1 MTTATARTYT
11 VADITHGPV
20 DIWLD
25 VAAPGA
31 AALATI
37 DVNVTTGVATPDAT
51 ANPNAYH
58 LGLST
63 GGAELM
69 YKPTTQQVMADELT
83 SPYRSILEAEE
94 VVISPKGA
102 LQLGQSPTRASKVM
116 PGAILTAPGTGDK
129 ITVGGSQTITYRT
142 VMALWMQADSLTKYN
157 YWLLYKSFNDA
168 GLALQ
173 LNRKADAAADLAFR
187 GFADPARTQGDQI
200 LQWFKL
206 T

>member
-20 DIWLD
+20 DIWLS

-37 DVNVTTGVATPDAT
+37 DVTAGVATPDAT
-51 ANPNAYH
+51 ANPSAYH

-69 YKPTTQQVMADELT
+69 YKPSTNQVFADELT

-94 VVISPKGA
+94 VVISPKGM
-102 LQLGQSPTRASKVM
+102 LQAGQNLVRANKLMV
-116 PGAILTAPGTGDK
+116 GGTLTAPGTGDK
-129 ITVGGSQTITYRT
+129 ITVGGLQTITYFT
-142 VMALWMQADSLTKYN
+142 VMALWMQADSATKYN
-157 YWLLYKSFNDA
+157 YWILYKAFNDA

-173 LNRKADAAADLAFR
+173 LTRKNDAASDITFR
-187 GFADPARTQGDQI
+187 GFADSARTQGDQVAQ
-200 LQWFKL
+200 LFKL
-206 T
+206 S

>member
-1 MTTATARTYT
+1 MTATARTYT

-31 AALATI
+31 AALSVI
-37 DVNVTTGVATPDAT
+37 DVTAGVATPEGV

-94 VVISPKGA
+94 VVISPKGT
-102 LQLGQSPTRASKVM
+102 LQTGQNLTRASKVM
-116 PGAILTAPGTGDK
+116 VGATLTAPGTGDK
-129 ITVGGSQTITYRT
+129 ITVGGNQAITYRT

-157 YWLLYKSFNDA
+157 YWLLYKSFNDT

-173 LNRKADAAADLAFR
+173 LNRKADAATDLAFR
-187 GFADPARTQGDQI
+187 GFADPARTAGDQI
-200 LQWFKL
+200 MQWFKL